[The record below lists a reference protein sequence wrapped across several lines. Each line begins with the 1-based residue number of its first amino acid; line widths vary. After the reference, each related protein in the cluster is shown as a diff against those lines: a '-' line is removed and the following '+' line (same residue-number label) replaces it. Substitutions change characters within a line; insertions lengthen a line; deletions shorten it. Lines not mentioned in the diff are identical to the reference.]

1 MAYFPILEDI
11 LTSVFVRLFIPILI
25 FLYLFRWLRLIL
37 DKFSFCLYFS
47 NFLIVVLHFILKEEL
62 FFSRNDHYPLFN
74 IYLPRASFVLTLIC
88 TINNILVK
96 NEKTP
101 KLPKDIKFYVY
112 IFPFCISSLMIFGKN
127 GIFLVVVLFFVL
139 KNYISTV
146 KVLGLFEHMQTVTYL
161 ASISYFFWYAF
172 GNKPQIA
179 ALQVS
184 NVYLGLE
191 KFNFYI
197 SGLFLVINCGASFIL
212 CMLSL
217 PLFSLKKKEE
227 DLNQNESR
235 SLIEKE
241 GIKLNYIRVV
251 LVFGLYFM
259 TSVACTSA
267 NCIVQRR
274 ALLLIED
281 FAPKFFFDSC
291 IFIFVNWVLIIF
303 LLVFGL

>member
-1 MAYFPILEDI
+1 MAYFPILEDV

-25 FLYLFRWLRLIL
+25 FLYLFRWLRIIL
-37 DKFSFCLYFS
+37 DKFSFGLHFS
-47 NFLIVVLHFILKEEL
+47 NFMIVILHFILKEEL
-62 FFSRNDHYPLFN
+62 FFSKTDHYSLVN
-74 IYLPRASFVLTLIC
+74 IYLPRTSFLLTSISI
-88 TINNILVK
+88 INNILSK
-96 NEKTP
+96 TEKP
-101 KLPKDIKFYVY
+101 FKLSKDVKFYVY
-112 IFPFCISSLMIFGKN
+112 ILPFCISSLMIFGKN
-127 GIFLVVVLFFVL
+127 GMFLAVVLFLVI
-139 KNYISTV
+139 KKYISTM
-146 KVLGLFEHMQTVTYL
+146 KILGLFEHMQTVTYL

-197 SGLFLVINCGASFIL
+197 SGLFLLINCGASFIL
-212 CMLSL
+212 CMFSL
-217 PLFSLKKKEE
+217 PFFSLSKKEE
-227 DLNQNESR
+227 DFNQNESR
-235 SLIEKE
+235 PLLEKE
-241 GIKLNYIRVV
+241 GIKLNHIRVV

-291 IFIFVNWVLIIF
+291 IFIFVNLVLVVF